1 MKKILGLLFFLIFCF
16 PGVAFAYTKED
27 VAEHNTNG
35 DCWMVFE
42 GKVYDITSRVEIHDQ
57 YMDIRE
63 WCGRDM
69 TSEFKDK
76 DGKGVDHKNSTYALL
91 DSLEIGD
98 VEEEIVVKDI
108 VDDVVVEKVVESE
121 SKMEGYNLLLPFLF
135 SVVLYWL
142 SYVLVKKNRLF
153 GVTILR
159 FTAFWNTVL
168 FLTLLL
174 PAFGFG
180 VFMIVRSKIPSLYDI
195 DFDFL
200 YWHVELSLVMGF
212 LAINH
217 FLNRFVIYTK
227 QLGIK

>member
-1 MKKILGLLFFLIFCF
+1 MIF
-16 PGVAFAYTKED
+16 E
-27 VAEHNTNG
+27 E
-35 DCWMVFE
+35 
-42 GKVYDITSRVEIHDQ
+42 KVYDITSRVEIHDQ

-63 WCGRDM
+63 WCGKDM

-91 DSLEIGD
+91 NSLEIGD
-98 VEEEIVVKDI
+98 VEESVVAKNEIKEE
-108 VDDVVVEKVVESE
+108 VVVENGK
-121 SKMEGYNLLLPFLF
+121 KMEGYNILFPFLF
-135 SVVLYWL
+135 SVVAYWL
-142 SYVLVKKNRLF
+142 SYLLVKKNKLF

-159 FTAFWNTVL
+159 FNAFWNTIL

-180 VFMIVRSKIPSLYDI
+180 LFMIIRSKIPSLYDI

>member
-1 MKKILGLLFFLIFCF
+1 MKKILGLLLFLILCF

-27 VAEHNTNG
+27 VGEHNTSG

-98 VEEEIVVKDI
+98 VEENVVVKNEI
-108 VDDVVVEKVVESE
+108 KEEVVVESDK
-121 SKMEGYNLLLPFLF
+121 KMEGYNILFPFLF
-135 SVVLYWL
+135 SVVAYWL
-142 SYVLVKKNRLF
+142 SYVLVKKNMLF
-153 GVTILR
+153 GINILK
-159 FTAFWNTVL
+159 FNGFWNTVL
-168 FLTLLL
+168 FLTLLI

-180 VFMIVRSKIPSLYDI
+180 LFMIVRSKIPSLYDI

-212 LAINH
+212 LSINH
-217 FLNRFVIYTK
+217 FINRFVIFTK

>member
-1 MKKILGLLFFLIFCF
+1 MKKILGLLFFLILCF
-16 PGVAFAYTKED
+16 PGVVFAYTKED
-27 VAEHNTNG
+27 VAEHNTSS
-35 DCWMVFE
+35 DCWMIFE
-42 GKVYDITSRVEIHDQ
+42 EKVYDITSRVEIHDQ

-63 WCGRDM
+63 WCGKDM

-91 DSLEIGD
+91 NSLEIGD
-98 VEEEIVVKDI
+98 VEENVVVKNEI
-108 VDDVVVEKVVESE
+108 KEEVVVESGK
-121 SKMEGYNLLLPFLF
+121 KMGGYNILFPFLF
-135 SVVLYWL
+135 SVVAYWL
-142 SYVLVKKNRLF
+142 SYLLVKKNKLF

-159 FTAFWNTVL
+159 FNAFWNTIL

-180 VFMIVRSKIPSLYDI
+180 LFMIIRSKIPSLYDI

>member
-1 MKKILGLLFFLIFCF
+1 MKKILGLLFFLILCF

-27 VAEHNTNG
+27 VAEHNTSS

-63 WCGRDM
+63 WCGKDM

-91 DSLEIGD
+91 NSLEIGD
-98 VEEEIVVKDI
+98 VEESVVAKNEIKEE
-108 VDDVVVEKVVESE
+108 VVVESGK
-121 SKMEGYNLLLPFLF
+121 KMEGYDILFPFLL
-135 SVVLYWL
+135 SVVAYWL

-159 FTAFWNTVL
+159 FNAFWNTVL

-180 VFMIVRSKIPSLYDI
+180 LFMIIRSKIPSLYDV

-200 YWHVELSLVMGF
+200 HWHVELSLVMGF

>member
-1 MKKILGLLFFLIFCF
+1 MKKILGLLFFLILCF
-16 PGVAFAYTKED
+16 PGVVFAYTKED
-27 VAEHNTNG
+27 VAKHNTSS
-35 DCWMVFE
+35 DCWMIFE
-42 GKVYDITSRVEIHDQ
+42 EKVYDITNRVEIHDQ

-63 WCGRDM
+63 WCGKDM

-91 DSLEIGD
+91 NSLEIGD
-98 VEEEIVVKDI
+98 LE
-108 VDDVVVEKVVESE
+108 EKVVAKNEIKEEAVVESGK
-121 SKMEGYNLLLPFLF
+121 KMEGYNILFPFLF
-135 SVVLYWL
+135 SVVTYWL
-142 SYVLVKKNRLF
+142 SYLLVKKNRLF
-153 GVTILR
+153 GITILR
-159 FTAFWNTVL
+159 FNAFWNTVL

-180 VFMIVRSKIPSLYDI
+180 LFMIIRTKVPSLYDI

>member
-16 PGVAFAYTKED
+16 PGVVFAYTKEA
-27 VAEHNTNG
+27 VAKHNTSG
-35 DCWMVFE
+35 DCWMIFE

-63 WCGRDM
+63 WCGKDM

-98 VEEEIVVKDI
+98 LEEKVVAKNEIKEE
-108 VDDVVVEKVVESE
+108 VVVESGK
-121 SKMEGYNLLLPFLF
+121 KMEGYNILFPFLF
-135 SVVLYWL
+135 SVVAYWL
-142 SYVLVKKNRLF
+142 SYLLVKRNRLF

-159 FTAFWNTVL
+159 FNAFWNTVL

-180 VFMIVRSKIPSLYDI
+180 VFMIIRSKIPSLYDV

>member
-16 PGVAFAYTKED
+16 PGVVFAYTKED
-27 VAEHNTNG
+27 VAKHNTSG
-35 DCWMVFE
+35 DCWMIFE

-63 WCGRDM
+63 WCGKDM

-98 VEEEIVVKDI
+98 LEEKVVAKNEIKEE
-108 VDDVVVEKVVESE
+108 VVVESGK
-121 SKMEGYNLLLPFLF
+121 KMEGYNILFPFLF
-135 SVVLYWL
+135 SVVAYWL
-142 SYVLVKKNRLF
+142 SYLLVKRNRLF

-159 FTAFWNTVL
+159 FNAFWNTVL

-180 VFMIVRSKIPSLYDI
+180 VFMIIRRKIPSLYDV

>member
-1 MKKILGLLFFLIFCF
+1 MKKILGLLFFLILCF
-16 PGVAFAYTKED
+16 PGVVFAYTKED
-27 VAEHNTNG
+27 VAEHNTSG
-35 DCWMVFE
+35 DCWMIFE

-63 WCGRDM
+63 WCGKDM

-91 DSLEIGD
+91 NSLEIGD
-98 VEEEIVVKDI
+98 VEESVVAKNEIKEE
-108 VDDVVVEKVVESE
+108 VVVESGK
-121 SKMEGYNLLLPFLF
+121 KMEGYNILFPFLF
-135 SVVLYWL
+135 SVVAYWL
-142 SYVLVKKNRLF
+142 SYLLVKRNRLF

-159 FTAFWNTVL
+159 FNAFWNTVL

-180 VFMIVRSKIPSLYDI
+180 VFMIIRTKIPSLYDV